1 MCPLIKENTLSAI
14 IKKTSTKFDLHVID
28 NDENKNTFYEYPS
41 VYRLSTEALSLT
53 C

>member
-1 MCPLIKENTLSAI
+1 MHYQQLE
-14 IKKTSTKFDLHVID
+14 KTSTKFDLHVID

-41 VYRLSTEALSLT
+41 VYRLSTQALSLT